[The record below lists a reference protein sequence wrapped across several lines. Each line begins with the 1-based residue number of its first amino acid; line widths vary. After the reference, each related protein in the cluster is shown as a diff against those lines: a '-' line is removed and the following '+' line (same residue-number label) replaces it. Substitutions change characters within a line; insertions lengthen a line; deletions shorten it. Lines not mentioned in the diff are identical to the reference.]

1 MKKVLTQNSFRNF
14 SVFLTLIQF
23 FFVICV
29 KTEMW
34 RWAIG
39 CVWAL
44 KSALKTV
51 LLSFLEGSS
60 TELVMLTFFIGF
72 ILFEICRLSGEKFI
86 QRLILKNYF
95 KILISLLCR
104 LVVRWIINKRPKQLG
119 TNLPRMQWK
128 ATKPHKHQSILSS
141 ASFAWTAS
149 HHSRHRQTP
158 NVDQLHEWRSWCVDL
173 FQLRR
178 WNSTE
183 S

>member
-86 QRLILKNYF
+86 QRLMLKNYL
-95 KILISLLCR
+95 K
-104 LVVRWIINKRPKQLG
+104 
-119 TNLPRMQWK
+119 NLYKFTVPIGRTMNHQQTAQ
-128 ATKPHKHQSILSS
+128 ATGDES
-141 ASFAWTAS
+141 
-149 HHSRHRQTP
+149 TP
-158 NVDQLHEWRSWCVDL
+158 NAV
-173 FQLRR
+173 
-178 WNSTE
+178 E
-183 S
+183 SDKAP